1 MKINLITLTRKNST
15 TLIVFINYVID
26 TIRLLD
32 SFIKKKEKK

>member
-1 MKINLITLTRKNST
+1 MKINLITL